1 MGEPVLI
8 LFLTPEN
15 LVYHGQDYQGS
26 GHTRKERPTVEDPKF
41 IRLYKCCYYKLINI
55 NTPTSN
61 INYHKINFS

>member
-1 MGEPVLI
+1 MKFVLMGEPVLE
-8 LFLTPEN
+8 P
-15 LVYHGQDYQGS
+15 Q
-26 GHTRKERPTVEDPKF
+26 KERPTVEDPKF